1 MEGFPERLIKIRKKR
16 GLLQKELAE
25 KIGVKPTRLN
35 TWEGGTRE
43 PNLEMFR
50 RIVAALKVNPNY
62 LLCLSDN
69 PEAENDDTFDKYVH
83 LDTEDKAEIRG
94 EIKQMLKAEK
104 YKTRDAPTV
113 AEDAADTI
121 ATAAEVFSGGTRV
134 K

>member
-83 LDTEDKAEIRG
+83 GGCAI
-94 EIKQMLKAEK
+94 IKSHF
-104 YKTRDAPTV
+104 PTSCLTPSIV
-113 AEDAADTI
+113 TTHPPPQCGYRI
-121 ATAAEVFSGGTRV
+121 A
-134 K
+134 